1 MRFKRKKRYGYK
13 PVCQRCLN
21 KLWRKKGYQFERSL
35 CKKLEALGY
44 SADRIPTS
52 GSGRVSLPDIIAYHP
67 EKRLALGIEAKA
79 VDASTHK
86 TWTVYADQIVKAAK
100 YLLRHYPSDVE
111 RKAGVC
117 VKFLLGSRVKAPI
130 ISRLIPVS
138 DGMNLKKIPNIVVDI
153 SSKSDMP
160 ELTQG
165 TLSKRSRYIRKVRRK
180 RRG

>member
-35 CKKLEALGY
+35 CKKLEELGY

-52 GSGRVSLPDIIAYHP
+52 ASGRVSLPDIIGFHH

-86 TWTVYADQIVKAAK
+86 VWTVYSDQIVKAAG
-100 YLLRHYPSDVE
+100 YLLRHYPSDVT
-111 RKAGVC
+111 RLAGC
-117 VKFLLGSRVKAPI
+117 AVKFLLGSRTKSPIVVK
-130 ISRLIPVS
+130 LIPVT
-138 DGMNLKKIPNIVVDI
+138 DDMDLEKVPNIVVDI
-153 SSKSDMP
+153 SSESDMP
-160 ELTQG
+160 ELTQA
-165 TLSKRSRYIRKVRRK
+165 TLSKRSKYIRKVRRRK
-180 RRG
+180 RG